1 MKDFVFF
8 KLKKSIDRHLKLS
21 EQAFN
26 KGTDVIYDFN
36 LSRREKDKKIREY
49 NIKSLYHAKVADF
62 QKDGSMILS
71 KETKKRVYEEC
82 KRQIDESSK

>member
-1 MKDFVFF
+1 MKGFVFF

-26 KGTDVIYDFN
+26 KGTDVIYDQT
-36 LSRREKDKKIREY
+36 LSRREKDKKLKEY
-49 NIKSLYHAKVADF
+49 NTKSLYHSRVADF

-71 KETKKRVYEEC
+71 KETKKRLYEEC
-82 KRQIDESSK
+82 KRKIDESSK